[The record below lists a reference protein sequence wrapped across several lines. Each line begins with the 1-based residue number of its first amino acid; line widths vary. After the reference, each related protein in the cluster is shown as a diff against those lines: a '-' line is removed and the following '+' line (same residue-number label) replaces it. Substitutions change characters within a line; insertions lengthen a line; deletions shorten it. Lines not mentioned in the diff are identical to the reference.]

1 MTDIKSAVV
10 TGAFSYTGRYI
21 ARRLLEQGATV
32 KTITGR
38 PLTQDPF
45 GGRVEAAPLDFSDR
59 DGLCGSMRGSDV
71 LFNTYWVRFGRG
83 ETTFDRAVANSR
95 ILFDSAAEAGVGR
108 IVHVSITNAS
118 AESRLPYFNGK
129 GRVEEALKGVGIPY
143 AILRPT
149 LVFSAA
155 DVLLNNMAW
164 ALRRFPVF
172 PIFGDGEYPVQPV
185 FVEDL
190 AALAVDAA
198 SQNGSTVTDAVGPE
212 TYGFESLLRLLA
224 ESMGVRCR
232 FVHTPPSLSLA
243 MTKLV
248 GLLVRDV
255 VLIRDEVDGLM
266 EGLMVSDA
274 PPTCETKLSGWLR
287 DNAGGL
293 GRRYVSELK
302 RNYNR
307 PG

>member
-1 MTDIKSAVV
+1 MSNIASAVV

-21 ARRLLEQGATV
+21 AARLLEQGVRV
-32 KTITGR
+32 KTLTAR
-38 PLTQDPF
+38 PLSQDPF

-59 DGLCGSMRGSDV
+59 DALCRSMRGADV

-83 ETTFDRAVANSR
+83 KTSFDRAVSNSKT
-95 ILFDSAAEAGVGR
+95 LFEAAEEAGVGR

-118 AESRLPYFNGK
+118 AESELPYFNGK
-129 GRVEEALKGVGIPY
+129 GRVEEALKGVGVPY

-149 LVFSAA
+149 LVFSAD

-164 ALRRFPVF
+164 ALRRFPFF
-172 PIFGDGEYPVQPV
+172 PIFGSGDYPVQPV
-185 FVEDL
+185 FVEDI

-198 SQNGSTVTDAVGPE
+198 SQSGSTVTDAVGPE
-212 TYGFESLLRLLA
+212 TFGFESLLRLLA
-224 ESMGVRCR
+224 ESMGVRSR
-232 FVHTPPSLSLA
+232 FVHTPSSLGLSL
-243 MTKLV
+243 TKLV
-248 GLLVRDV
+248 GILVRDV

-266 EGLMVSDA
+266 DGLMRSGA
-274 PPTCETKLSGWLR
+274 PPTCETRLSDWLR
-287 DNAGGL
+287 ENADSL
-293 GRRYVSELK
+293 GHRYVSELR

>member
-1 MTDIKSAVV
+1 MTDIGSAVV

-21 ARRLLEQGATV
+21 ARRLLEQGVDV
-32 KTITGR
+32 KTLTAR
-38 PLTQDPF
+38 PASQDLF

-59 DGLCGSMRGSDV
+59 DGLCRSMQGAGV

-83 ETTFDRAVANSR
+83 QTTFDGAVANSR
-95 ILFDSAAEAGVGR
+95 TLFKAAAEAGVGR
-108 IVHVSITNAS
+108 IVHISITNAS
-118 AESRLPYFNGK
+118 AESGLPYFSGK
-129 GRVEEALKGVGIPY
+129 GRVEEALKGVGVPY

-149 LVFSAA
+149 LVFSAD

-164 ALRRFPVF
+164 ALRRFPFF
-172 PIFGDGEYPVQPV
+172 PIFGDGDYPVQPV

-198 SQNGSTVTDAVGPE
+198 SQTGSTVTDAVGPE
-212 TYGFESLLRLLA
+212 TLGFESMLRLLA

-232 FVHTPPSLSLA
+232 FVHTSPSLGLA
-243 MTKLV
+243 LTKLV

-266 EGLMVSDA
+266 DGLMKSGS
-274 PPTCETKLSGWLR
+274 PPTCETKLSDWLR
-287 DNAGGL
+287 DNAAGL
-293 GRRYVSELK
+293 GRRYVSELE
-302 RNYNR
+302 RNYKR
-307 PG
+307 SG

>member
-1 MTDIKSAVV
+1 MTDIDSAVV

-21 ARRLLEQGATV
+21 AQRLLYQGITV
-32 KTITGR
+32 KTLTAR
-38 PLTQDPF
+38 PRTQDPF

-59 DGLCGSMRGSDV
+59 DGLCRSMRGADV

-83 ETTFDRAVANSR
+83 QTTFDSAVANSKT
-95 ILFDSAAEAGVGR
+95 LFEAAAEAGVGR

-118 AESRLPYFNGK
+118 AESELPYFNGK
-129 GRVEEALKGVGIPY
+129 GRVEEALKGVGVPY

-149 LVFSAA
+149 LVFSAD

-164 ALRRFPVF
+164 ALRRFPFF
-172 PIFGDGEYPVQPV
+172 PIFGSGDYPVQPV
-185 FVEDL
+185 FVEDI

-198 SQNGSTVTDAVGPE
+198 SQSGSTVIDAVGPE
-212 TYGFESLLRLLA
+212 TFGFESLLRLLA

-232 FVHTPPSLSLA
+232 FVHTPPSLGLSL
-243 MTKLV
+243 TKLV
-248 GLLVRDV
+248 GILVRDV

-266 EGLMVSDA
+266 DGLMRSDA
-274 PPTCETKLSGWLR
+274 PPTCETKLSDWLR
-287 DNAGGL
+287 NNADAL
-293 GRRYVSELK
+293 GHRYVSELR

>member
-1 MTDIKSAVV
+1 MSNIASAVV

-21 ARRLLEQGATV
+21 AQRLLYQGVTV
-32 KTITGR
+32 KTLTTR
-38 PLTQDPF
+38 PRTQDPF

-59 DGLCGSMRGSDV
+59 GGLSRSMRGADV

-83 ETTFDRAVANSR
+83 QTTFDSAVANSKT
-95 ILFDSAAEAGVGR
+95 LFEAAAEAGVGR

-118 AESRLPYFNGK
+118 AESELGYFRGK
-129 GRVEEALKGVGIPY
+129 GRVEEALKGVGVPY

-149 LVFSAA
+149 MVFSSD

-164 ALRRFPVF
+164 ALRRFRVFPVF
-172 PIFGDGEYPVQPV
+172 GSGSYPIQPV

-198 SQNGSTVTDAVGPE
+198 SQTGSTVTDAVGPE
-212 TYGFESLLRLLA
+212 TFGFESLLRLLA
-224 ESMGVRCR
+224 ASMGVRCR
-232 FVHTPPSLSLA
+232 FVHMPPSLGLGL
-243 MTKLV
+243 TKLV
-248 GLLVRDV
+248 GMLVRDV

-266 EGLMVSDA
+266 DGLMRSDA
-274 PPTCETKLSGWLR
+274 PPTCETKLSDWLQ
-287 DNAGGL
+287 DNAAGL
-293 GRRYVSELK
+293 GRRYVSELT

-307 PG
+307 PS